1 MWEKIKNHEKQHA
14 RFIFLTLIDFVF
26 IFLPFFFFPSFF
38 LSLFIITT
46 FRFVP
51 FYSIFQC
58 CVLSSIHIRWR
69 WHKWID
75 KIVVG
80 KRKFD
85 GGHQNPGDPKRRY
98 ASGLILG
105 NGGNN
110 WGSQPLPQQPLGANG
125 EQWYTDTYAAWS

>member
-1 MWEKIKNHEKQHA
+1 MYKDYLND
-14 RFIFLTLIDFVF
+14 DFF
-26 IFLPFFFFPSFF
+26 SFHIFFFFFC
-38 LSLFIITT
+38 IGVIA
-46 FRFVP
+46 
-51 FYSIFQC
+51 
-58 CVLSSIHIRWR
+58 
-69 WHKWID
+69 
-75 KIVVG
+75 VVG

-85 GGHQNPGDPKRRY
+85 GSHQNPGDPKRRY

>member
-1 MWEKIKNHEKQHA
+1 M
-14 RFIFLTLIDFVF
+14 FIFKIQSNFQQF
-26 IFLPFFFFPSFF
+26 
-38 LSLFIITT
+38 LFIHFLFSETHH
-46 FRFVP
+46 
-51 FYSIFQC
+51 
-58 CVLSSIHIRWR
+58 IHDSHLTSVCIAFT
-69 WHKWID
+69 
-75 KIVVG
+75 VVG

-105 NGGNN
+105 NGSNT

>member
-1 MWEKIKNHEKQHA
+1 MH
-14 RFIFLTLIDFVF
+14 DFY
-26 IFLPFFFFPSFF
+26 LFFFSFSSF
-38 LSLFIITT
+38 HFWVFFFSFSFRSLPLKT
-46 FRFVP
+46 R
-51 FYSIFQC
+51 
-58 CVLSSIHIRWR
+58 
-69 WHKWID
+69 KA
-75 KIVVG
+75 VVG

-85 GGHQNPGDPKRRY
+85 GSHQNPGDPKRRY

>member
-1 MWEKIKNHEKQHA
+1 MINDHA
-14 RFIFLTLIDFVF
+14 ASIFLTLIDSLFF
-26 IFLPFFFFPSFF
+26 IFSVFLFSIIFSSTDSLSVSLSVFLQHLSF
-38 LSLFIITT
+38 
-46 FRFVP
+46 RVP
-51 FYSIFQC
+51 FRSYSIIEC
-58 CVLSSIHIRWR
+58 CALSR
-69 WHKWID
+69 WHNGFD

>member
-1 MWEKIKNHEKQHA
+1 MSHPAMTHNE
-14 RFIFLTLIDFVF
+14 
-26 IFLPFFFFPSFF
+26 
-38 LSLFIITT
+38 
-46 FRFVP
+46 
-51 FYSIFQC
+51 
-58 CVLSSIHIRWR
+58 
-69 WHKWID
+69 ID

>member
-1 MWEKIKNHEKQHA
+1 MIQ
-14 RFIFLTLIDFVF
+14 RCISFIFFSSPLTWFALDIGTF
-26 IFLPFFFFPSFF
+26 IAY
-38 LSLFIITT
+38 T
-46 FRFVP
+46 
-51 FYSIFQC
+51 
-58 CVLSSIHIRWR
+58 
-69 WHKWID
+69 
-75 KIVVG
+75 VVG

-105 NGGNN
+105 NGSNT